1 MVIDEESRAA
11 LLAPIGDGVGI
22 DGREDEGAAGE
33 LFREIRFQRKTIF
46 RQEQRAAMGED
57 ADGGDAWSWDML
69 AESARD
75 YLTEHSKDLETM
87 AVLVEASTRVD
98 GLLGLSAGMAVMADL
113 IEQYWDNGLYPVED
127 EEDGVEARFQPLSGL
142 SGGSGDKDGTLV
154 QPLRRLVL
162 AVDAGDQLRFL
173 DKVSADALLAA
184 SQNGTPEQKAQRQQE
199 AQAAYD
205 AIEALA
211 RRIPRRVLQR
221 SADEV
226 AAAEAAWRRGVA
238 YVSERTKPRF
248 PAASRVSDELRGMA
262 DWLQSLIAK
271 LPDDPV
277 DAPADDASAAGEGG
291 AAATTATAGGPMV
304 IGRIS
309 QRDDAL
315 RAIAAAADYFERYEP
330 LSPLGPS
337 LREVDRRAR
346 LSLDALLTELIPD
359 ASVRETFYWRSGIK
373 PPAGEG

>member
-1 MVIDEESRAA
+1 MVIDEDSRAA

-87 AVLVEASTRVD
+87 AVLVEAATRVD
-98 GLLGLSAGMAVMADL
+98 GLAGLSVGMGVMADL
-113 IEQYWDNGLYPVED
+113 IERYWENGLYPLED
-127 EEDGVEARFQPLSGL
+127 DEDGVEARFQPISGL

-211 RRIPRRVLQR
+211 RRIPRRVLER
-221 SADEV
+221 SASDV

-238 YVSERTKPRF
+238 YISERTKPRF
-248 PAASRVSDELRGMA
+248 PAGSRVSDELRGMV

-277 DAPADDASAAGEGG
+277 DTPADAEGASAEG
-291 AAATTATAGGPMV
+291 TATPAAGGGGPMV

-330 LSPLGPS
+330 LSPMGAA

-373 PPAGEG
+373 PPSGEG